1 MLSVGTVRE
10 ALSFWSLNSTEV
22 LCFKA
27 GVKGGLFKCIK
38 RDLEELWDVLHQS
51 M

>member
-1 MLSVGTVRE
+1 MLLVDTVIE

-27 GVKGGLFKCIK
+27 GAKGGLFKCIK
-38 RDLEELWDVLHQS
+38 RDLEELWEFLYQS
-51 M
+51 T